1 MKTMKTMKTMKHN
14 YSIKAI
20 GVVAI
25 MVLMTTQAS
34 AQTGPGSDVLAADAS
49 GNTVKVVDNKGTIKY
64 FQSNNGITQITNTT
78 NEKTTTTWQLGGTLT
93 DDTYIDATGKV
104 FALDGLTLSSATA
117 STNAVTGSK
126 NGDGGTAT
134 GYTLLVRDEATGAV
148 QKMLATSLINAGV
161 AEEVLTADFTTAAPL
176 TSAAIDGLTTVSNR
190 ISVFRNGIKLRQTG
204 STPDWTL
211 GTLTAAGKIVFN
223 AEAGDFYSGDVIEV
237 QWVK

>member
-1 MKTMKTMKTMKHN
+1 MKTMKHN

-20 GVVAI
+20 GVAAI
-25 MVLMTTQAS
+25 MALMTTQAS
-34 AQTGPGSDVLAADAS
+34 AQTVPGPAVNVTKGA
-49 GNTVKVVDNKGTIKY
+49 NTVKVVDNKGTIKY

-78 NEKTTTTWQLGGTLT
+78 ADVTTTTWQLGGTLT

-117 STNAVTGSK
+117 STNAVSGSK
-126 NGDGGTAT
+126 NGDGGTGI
-134 GYTLLVRDEATGAV
+134 GYTLLVRDEATGKV
-148 QKMLATSLINAGV
+148 QKMLATSLIDAGV
-161 AEEVLTADFTTAAPL
+161 DEVVLVADITTIAPLTTAAI
-176 TSAAIDGLTTVSNR
+176 TGLTTASNR

-211 GTLTAAGKIVFN
+211 GTLTEAGKIKFT
-223 AEAGDFYSGDVIEV
+223 AAAGDFYIDDVIEV